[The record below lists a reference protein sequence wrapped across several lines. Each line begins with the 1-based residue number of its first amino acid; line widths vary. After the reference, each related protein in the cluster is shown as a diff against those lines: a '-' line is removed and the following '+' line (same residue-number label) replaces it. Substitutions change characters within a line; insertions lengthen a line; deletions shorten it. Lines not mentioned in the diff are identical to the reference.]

1 MLKLNVQHETT
12 SPRGGQGL
20 TRAGGWVTA
29 QLTQGGD
36 YPASGISMEIRSFR
50 GREGPWTSE
59 EMEATAGE
67 GTVLT
72 TDHSTC
78 AVM

>member
-36 YPASGISMEIRSFR
+36 YPASGISMEIRSFG
-50 GREGPWTSE
+50 GREGPWT
-59 EMEATAGE
+59 
-67 GTVLT
+67 
-72 TDHSTC
+72 
-78 AVM
+78 